1 MKLKRW
7 VALGCLTVALGMLLA
22 GCAFSTELP
31 EGMEEE
37 AVIAAGQVVLDEL
50 MAEKYE
56 EVAARFREDI
66 RNQKDKEIT
75 GEVIKQ
81 LVVKHADPEEV
92 GIFKK
97 VSTTEAEGQ
106 YIPEVEPHAV
116 AEFHCEYSKKKVG
129 FGIAFDLEMNLIGLS
144 VVTE

>member
-7 VALGCLTVALGMLLA
+7 IALGCLTAALGMLLT

-31 EGMEEE
+31 DGMDEET
-37 AVIAAGQVVLDEL
+37 VIAAGQVVLDEL
-50 MAEKYE
+50 LAEKYE

-81 LVVKHADPEEV
+81 LVTEHAKPEEV
-92 GIFKK
+92 GTFEK

-106 YIPEVEPHAV
+106 YIPDVEPHAV

-144 VVTE
+144 IVTE